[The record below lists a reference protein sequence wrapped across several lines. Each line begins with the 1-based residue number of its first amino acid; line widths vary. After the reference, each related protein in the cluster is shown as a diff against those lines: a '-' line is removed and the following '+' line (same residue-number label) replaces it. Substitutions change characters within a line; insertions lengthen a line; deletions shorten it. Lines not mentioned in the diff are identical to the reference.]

1 MKKSLVVLL
10 VLITLIISS
19 CSNEEGSSSLN
30 EEEQNL
36 DETIEENN
44 NGDEKEE
51 EEEIENDNDSSE
63 DELEGVSGGFETQ
76 TEDQLDLII
85 GDTGKFD
92 TDLTTFEIT
101 LENAKIQQE
110 VEGKKSELY
119 GYIILD
125 ITVKNTGETSQ
136 PVQDLLYG
144 FEVTDNLEMT
154 GYQNY
159 SESYESIDHM
169 TGELGEDEK
178 VSGQFITKIYEA
190 EEYYF
195 RLRSGITGSGASNEV
210 IWTIP
215 AEEAR

>member
-1 MKKSLVVLL
+1 MKKWLVVLFVLL
-10 VLITLIISS
+10 VMVFSA
-19 CSNEEGSSSLN
+19 CSNEEGSSN
-30 EEEQNL
+30 EEEQKL
-36 DETIEENN
+36 DETIEGNN

-63 DELEGVSGGFETQ
+63 DESEGVSGGFETQ

-101 LENAKIQQE
+101 LENAKIQRE

-159 SESYESIDHM
+159 SDSYESIDHM
-169 TGELGEDEK
+169 TGKLGEDEE

-195 RLRSGITGSGASNEV
+195 RLRLGITGSGASNEV